1 MKPFTAVAA
10 MSLNRVIGANGKI
23 PWHIKDDLKWF
34 KKLTMGGALIMG
46 RKTFESIGKPLPGR
60 KTIVLSRSLSQI
72 PGCIVVQNIADAL
85 KACGN
90 LKPFI
95 CGGAMVYEQSIDLWA
110 DLYLTV
116 VNIQIDG
123 DAFFPKF
130 EDKFKLAEIIVE
142 TTQYQINHYIN
153 ITQ

>member
-1 MKPFTAVAA
+1 
-10 MSLNRVIGANGKI
+10 
-23 PWHIKDDLKWF
+23 
-34 KKLTMGGALIMG
+34 
-46 RKTFESIGKPLPGR
+46 
-60 KTIVLSRSLSQI
+60 
-72 PGCIVVQNIADAL
+72 
-85 KACGN
+85 
-90 LKPFI
+90 
-95 CGGAMVYEQSIDLWA
+95 MVYEQSIDLWA